1 MLNFDGV
8 IHGGTPAVAV
18 IALVMA
24 LAGGTSVLAL
34 FGCRL
39 AHAYALALSGGVSA
53 TWRTLFRAA
62 TRATSPGW
70 RYKVRV
76 SAVVLFAL
84 TLFVGV
90 VLIVQAGGHGFSWRA
105 TDGPFWGLA
114 ALHIAFFY
122 VLGVLALIDVRTGLL
137 PDALSYPLAAMGLV
151 LAYSGLTV
159 TLPDAMLAAA
169 AVGLLLVCVRA
180 FMLRRGVE
188 GVGLGDIKVLMA
200 IGLWLG
206 VQGAFTAMLF
216 ANVLLLIWA
225 GMRRMAGG
233 PQQHNFAFGPF
244 IWLGVL
250 MHFAVK
256 LL

>member
-1 MLNFDGV
+1 MFNFDSAAQ
-8 IHGGTPAVAV
+8 GGTPVLV
-18 IALVMA
+18 IASLMA
-24 LAGGTSVLAL
+24 LAGGSYLLAL
-34 FGCRL
+34 LAVRI
-39 AHAYALALSGGVSA
+39 AHAYALALSEGA
-53 TWRTLFRAA
+53 PAMWRTLLSAVLQA
-62 TRATSPGW
+62 LNAEW
-70 RYKVRV
+70 RYKMPVGTL
-76 SAVVLFAL
+76 VLFAL
-84 TLFVGV
+84 TLFAGV
-90 VLIVQAGGHGFSWRA
+90 VLVLAASGHGSLWRA
-105 TDGPFWGLA
+105 PDGLFWGMA

-137 PDALSYPLAAMGLV
+137 PNALSYPLAAFGLV
-151 LAYSGLTV
+151 LAYSGIIV
-159 TLPDAMLAAA
+159 RLPEALVAA
-169 AVGLLLVCVRA
+169 AVIVLLLACVRA

-200 IGLWLG
+200 VGLWLG
-206 VQGAFTAMLF
+206 VQGAFTVMLF